1 MRAGQARTRTYRMK
15 LGIYIK
21 KEELLSED
29 KLKQL
34 LEALGAQGNELY
46 TIENDELCGDTDALL
61 SVGGDGTFL
70 SAARIAAPRG
80 VPVLGVNLGRLG
92 FLSEYEPGEV
102 VTALAGGQ
110 WIIENREMLEVR
122 AEGLSKPLFCLNEVC
137 VHRIGTAMLSVVAG
151 IDGVALPTYWA
162 DGLLVATSSG
172 STAYSLSA
180 GGPIC
185 TPESK
190 VLIIAPVAPH
200 NLNMR
205 PLIVPD
211 TTKVCISA
219 SSRDGDITLSVDN
232 QNFTVPSGVHLDI
245 SLAQFSL
252 KRIRLD
258 KSNFIKALNSKLF
271 WGEDV
276 RNL

>member
-1 MRAGQARTRTYRMK
+1 MK
-15 LGIYIK
+15 IGVYIK

-29 KLKQL
+29 KLQGL
-34 LEALGAQGNELY
+34 LEALRSKVELY
-46 TIENDELCGDTDALL
+46 VIEDDVLKDGTDALL

-70 SAARIAAPRG
+70 SAARIAAPRS

-102 VTALAGGQ
+102 VSALAGGQ
-110 WIIENREMLEVR
+110 WIMEEREMLEARV
-122 AEGLSKPLFCLNEVC
+122 EGLDRPLFCLNEVC
-137 VHRIGTAMLSVVAG
+137 VHRTGTAMLSIVAE

-172 STAYSLSA
+172 STAYSLSV

-219 SSRDGDITLSVDN
+219 FSRDGSITLSFDN
-232 QNFTVPSGVHLDI
+232 QTLSVPSGVRLRI

-252 KRIRLD
+252 KRIRLE

>member
-1 MRAGQARTRTYRMK
+1 MK
-15 LGIYIK
+15 IGVYIK

-29 KLKQL
+29 KLKNL
-34 LEALGAQGNELY
+34 LEALRSRVDELY
-46 TIENDELCGDTDALL
+46 IVENDVLSEGTDALL
-61 SVGGDGTFL
+61 SVGGDGTYL
-70 SAARIAAPRG
+70 SAARIAAPKG

-92 FLSEYEPGEV
+92 FLSEYEPDEV
-102 VTALAGGQ
+102 VSALAGGH
-110 WIIENREMLEVR
+110 WIIEDREMLEARV
-122 AEGLSKPLFCLNEVC
+122 EGLGNPLFCLNEVC
-137 VHRIGTAMLSVVAG
+137 VHRTGTAMLSVVAG
-151 IDGVALPTYWA
+151 IDSVALPTYWA

-185 TPESK
+185 TPEAK

-219 SSRDGDITLSVDN
+219 FSRDGSITLSVDN

-252 KRIRLD
+252 KRIRLE

>member
-1 MRAGQARTRTYRMK
+1 MK

-21 KEELLSED
+21 KDALRDADGFVHLSEALSGVADRIYEVEDDVLLS
-29 KLKQL
+29 
-34 LEALGAQGNELY
+34 G
-46 TIENDELCGDTDALL
+46 TDLLL

-70 SAARIAAPRG
+70 SAAHIAAPAG

-92 FLSEYEPGEV
+92 FLSEYEPDEV
-102 VTALAGGQ
+102 VSALASGRRT
-110 WIIENREMLEVR
+110 IENREMLEVR
-122 AEGLSKPLFCLNEVC
+122 VEGRPGPLFCLNEVC
-137 VHRIGTAMLSVVAG
+137 VHRTGTAMLSAVAR
-151 IDGVALPTYWA
+151 IDGVELPTYWA

-172 STAYSLSA
+172 STAYSLSV

-190 VLIIAPVAPH
+190 VLILAPVAPH

-211 TTKVCISA
+211 STKVCVSA
-219 SSRDGDITLSVDN
+219 FSREQSVTLSVDN
-232 QNFTVPSGVHLDI
+232 QTFCVPSGVRLDI

-252 KRIRLD
+252 KRVRLER
-258 KSNFIKALNSKLF
+258 SNFIKALSSKLF